1 MSWNQTSRIY
11 KFEVKYHSCKGVQ
24 VNTPSL
30 YKTTVL
36 SIMKDS
42 YSTNLVTNQLQVVR
56 KALNW

>member
-1 MSWNQTSRIY
+1 MYNIKLVGIGRVVFTNL
-11 KFEVKYHSCKGVQ
+11 GVQ